1 MDVLRKVK
9 SQGADSVSTVGRVNV
24 RHVVNSRELTVD
36 ASAKVEEVEIL
47 VNSDRA
53 PMRNVDVS
61 RGFSERWQ
69 WVWESEEELDLLE
82 SGRGDIGVRTVH
94 QTY

>member
-1 MDVLRKVK
+1 
-9 SQGADSVSTVGRVNV
+9 
-24 RHVVNSRELTVD
+24 
-36 ASAKVEEVEIL
+36 
-47 VNSDRA
+47 
-53 PMRNVDVS
+53 MRNVDVS

-82 SGRGDIGVRTVH
+82 SGWGDIGVRTVH

>member
-1 MDVLRKVK
+1 M
-9 SQGADSVSTVGRVNV
+9 

-53 PMRNVDVS
+53 PMRNIDVS

-69 WVWESEEELDLLE
+69 WVWECEEQLETHTFAAAVWTSEVSFCGCD
-82 SGRGDIGVRTVH
+82 RTKDSI
-94 QTY
+94 